1 MKSSKIAMQNNIQQY
16 IFDDYLKK
24 QTKIPVKET
33 VFGDLIIPD
42 DTDIPSLI
50 ASFLE
55 DEKQKKEQLE
65 QKLKE
70 KQQQKEIE
78 RLDKINKER
87 TEREQQHSLRM
98 ENLKNN
104 HHEGYYEYKVISLSD
119 IGGLFSSN
127 SGRVDVEKMTSVLN
141 DMGLDGWHLVIAYSN
156 ELGKNALSGGA
167 GGIMLGVN
175 STVDENILIFE
186 RFIKFV

>member
-98 ENLKNN
+98 ENLKYN

>member
-1 MKSSKIAMQNNIQQY
+1 MKSSKIALQNNIQPY
-16 IFDDYLKK
+16 ILDNYLKK

-33 VFGDLIIPD
+33 VFGDLIVPD

-50 ASFLE
+50 ADMQE
-55 DEKQKKEQLE
+55 EEKQKKEQLE
-65 QKLKE
+65 QKNKE
-70 KQQQKEIE
+70 KLQQEEKE
-78 RLDKINKER
+78 RLDEINKER
-87 TEREQQHSLRM
+87 MEREQQYSLRM
-98 ENLKNN
+98 KNLKDN

-119 IGGLFSSN
+119 FGGLFSSN
-127 SGRVDVEKMTSVLN
+127 SGRVDIDKMTAVLN

-167 GGIMLGVN
+167 GGVLLGVN
-175 STVDENILIFE
+175 STADENILIFE